1 MPILN
6 LVLPIVWS
14 RIETLDRKELEKIQ
28 ISRLKYTLK
37 RAYEKIPFYR
47 KLLKKNNVDIDSI
60 RTLGDLRKI
69 PFTTKDDLRN
79 NYPYGLLA
87 VSLSEIVEVHSS
99 SGTTGKP
106 TVIAYTLKDI
116 ENWSELMARSIAA
129 ANVTK
134 EDVMLISY
142 SYHMFT
148 GGLGFHYGA
157 LKLGVTAIPM
167 GSGYTQRQVKVI
179 KDLGVTVL
187 ASTPNYSLRIAEVA
201 EQMGLDP
208 QNLGVK
214 RGIFGAEPWS
224 EGLRSKIES
233 TWGLEAYDI
242 YGLSELYGPGVA
254 IECERHEG
262 LHVWEDHYIVE
273 VVDPRSGEPLEPEEE
288 GEIVITTLTHDAM
301 PLIRYRTGDLS
312 YIIDSKTCDCGR
324 THKRIGRIKG
334 RKDDMLIINGVNV
347 WPKAIEE
354 VILSFK
360 EVLPQYQIII
370 DNLGVMDKLEIVVEA
385 NVKGAKREKLRKEMR
400 EALKEAVL
408 VTPEVKIVDPGSLLR
423 TDGGKVKRV
432 IDRRKIK

>member
-1 MPILN
+1 M
-6 LVLPIVWS
+6 LPIVWS
-14 RIETLDRKELEKIQ
+14 KIETLNRKDLEKIQ
-28 ISRLKYTLK
+28 ISRLKQTLK
-37 RAYEKIPFYR
+37 KAYEKIPFYR
-47 KLLKKNNVDIDSI
+47 RLLKGNNVDIDFI
-60 RTLGDLRKI
+60 RSLDDLRKI
-69 PFTTKDDLRN
+69 PFTSKDDLRN

-87 VSLSEIVEVHSS
+87 VSLDEIVEIHSS

-106 TVIAYTLKDI
+106 TVIAYTQRDV
-116 ENWSELMARSIAA
+116 ENWSEIMARSLVA
-129 ANVTK
+129 ANVTR
-134 EDVMLISY
+134 EDIMLISY

-157 LKLGVTAIPM
+157 LKLGVIAIPM

-201 EQMGLDP
+201 ESMGIDP
-208 QNLGVK
+208 LSLNVK

-224 EGLRSKIES
+224 ESLRKKIEE

-254 IECERHEG
+254 VECEKHEG

-312 YIIDSKTCDCGR
+312 YIIDSRECDCDR
-324 THKRIGRIKG
+324 THVRIGRIKG

-360 EVLPQYQIII
+360 EAIPQYQIII
-370 DNLGVMDKLEIVVEA
+370 DNQGVMDKLEIMVEA
-385 NVKGAKREKLRKEMR
+385 NVKGIEREKLEEKIRN
-400 EALKEAVL
+400 ALKETVL
-408 VTPEVKIVDPGSLLR
+408 VTPEVKIVDPGTLLR
-423 TDGGKVKRV
+423 TDGGKVRRV

>member
-1 MPILN
+1 M
-6 LVLPIVWS
+6 
-14 RIETLDRKELEKIQ
+14 
-28 ISRLKYTLK
+28 
-37 RAYEKIPFYR
+37 
-47 KLLKKNNVDIDSI
+47 DIDSI
-60 RTLGDLRKI
+60 RSLDDLRKI
-69 PFTTKDDLRN
+69 PFTTKDNLRN

-87 VSLSEIVEVHSS
+87 VSLDEIVEIHSS

-106 TVIAYTLKDI
+106 TVIAYTQRDI
-116 ENWSELMARSIAA
+116 ENWSEIMARSLVA
-129 ANVTK
+129 ANVTR
-134 EDVMLISY
+134 EDIMLISY

-157 LKLGVTAIPM
+157 LKLGVIAIPM

-201 EQMGLDP
+201 ESMGIDP
-208 QNLGVK
+208 LSLNVK

-224 EGLRSKIES
+224 ESLRKKIEE

-254 IECERHEG
+254 VECEKHEG

-273 VVDPRSGEPLEPEEE
+273 VVNPRSGEPLEPEEE

-312 YIIDSKTCDCGR
+312 YIIDSRECDCGR
-324 THKRIGRIKG
+324 THVRIGRIKG
-334 RKDDMLIINGVNV
+334 RKDDMLIINGINV

-360 EVLPQYQIII
+360 ETIPQYQIII
-370 DNLGVMDKLEIVVEA
+370 DNQGVMDKLEIMVEA
-385 NVKGAKREKLRKEMR
+385 NVKGIEREKLEEKIRN
-400 EALKEAVL
+400 ALKETVL
-408 VTPEVKIVDPGSLLR
+408 VTPEVKIVDPGMLLR
-423 TDGGKVKRV
+423 TDGGKVRRV

>member
-1 MPILN
+1 
-6 LVLPIVWS
+6 VLPIVWS
-14 RIETLDRKELEKIQ
+14 KIETLNRKDLEKIQ
-28 ISRLKYTLK
+28 ISRLKQTLK
-37 RAYEKIPFYR
+37 KAYEKIPFYR
-47 KLLKKNNVDIDSI
+47 RLLKGNNVDIDFI
-60 RTLGDLRKI
+60 RSLDDLRKI
-69 PFTTKDDLRN
+69 PFTSKDDLRN

-87 VSLSEIVEVHSS
+87 VSLDEIVEIHSS

-106 TVIAYTLKDI
+106 TVIAYTQRDV
-116 ENWSELMARSIAA
+116 ENWSEIMARSLVA
-129 ANVTK
+129 ANVTR
-134 EDVMLISY
+134 EDIMLISY

-157 LKLGVTAIPM
+157 LKLGVIAIPM

-201 EQMGLDP
+201 ESMGIDP
-208 QNLGVK
+208 LSLNVK

-224 EGLRSKIES
+224 ENLRKKIEE

-254 IECERHEG
+254 VECEKHEG

-312 YIIDSKTCDCGR
+312 YIIDSRECDCDR
-324 THKRIGRIKG
+324 THVRIGRIKG

-360 EVLPQYQIII
+360 EAIPQYQIII
-370 DNLGVMDKLEIVVEA
+370 DNQGVMDKLEIMVEA
-385 NVKGAKREKLRKEMR
+385 NVKGIEREKLEEKIRN
-400 EALKEAVL
+400 ALKETVL
-408 VTPEVKIVDPGSLLR
+408 VTPEVKIVDPGTLLR
-423 TDGGKVKRV
+423 TDGGKVRRV